1 MSGCDC
7 LTHRQAELEEPIF
20 LWTWWTRSCCRP
32 LQLWE
37 GKQVYLYLL
46 SDHVGVV
53 TGLDFEGAVVCPEVD
68 RVGDTSNTPFIDLPL
83 MLASGTS
90 KPAGAAHQLRS
101 LRSSDGKFQICIF
114 LPVTEQQWKL
124 C

>member
-7 LTHRQAELEEPIF
+7 LTHRQAELEESIF

-37 GKQVYLYLL
+37 GKQASLYLL

-53 TGLDFEGAVVCPEVD
+53 TSLDFEGAVVCPEVD
-68 RVGDTSNTPFIDLPL
+68 RVGDTSNTPFIDLHL
-83 MLASGTS
+83 MLATWAAPINLREPLTNSAAS
-90 KPAGAAHQLRS
+90 VPAIENSRS
-101 LRSSDGKFQICIF
+101 AYFFQ
-114 LPVTEQQWKL
+114 
-124 C
+124 